1 MDNNSN
7 WILRVLENIVYNE
20 LIRRGYSVKIG
31 KINKKEIDFVC
42 QRYNKKIYI
51 QVSYYLSTEE
61 TIKREFTPLLEVP
74 DKYDAYVLSMDKID
88 MSRDGI
94 KHGKIINF
102 LLDDEI

>member
-42 QRYNKKIYI
+42 QRYNKKLYI

-61 TIKREFTPLLEVP
+61 TIKRVVDF
-74 DKYDAYVLSMDKID
+74 MKINPTEEQLRNAVGYID
-88 MSRDGI
+88 I
-94 KHGKIINF
+94 KQKH
-102 LLDDEI
+102 L